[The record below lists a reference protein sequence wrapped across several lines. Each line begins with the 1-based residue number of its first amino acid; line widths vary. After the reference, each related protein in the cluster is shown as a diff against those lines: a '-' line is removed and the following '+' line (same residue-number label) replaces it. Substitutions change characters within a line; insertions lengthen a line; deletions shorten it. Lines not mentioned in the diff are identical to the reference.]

1 MSRIMRSSKIRAVWS
16 LAQEA
21 RTCPRVF
28 SKRVLDMVFL
38 CPWRV
43 VRQRPVLGSQSLTR
57 WSFDP
62 ETRRPL
68 VGCQSTDFTSH
79 PWPVREDSSTPPA
92 KSKILRVESTE
103 AVTNLESVGANARS
117 RIGSLW
123 AWMTLTLLKFGCQY
137 LTMPSWSADRS
148 QSSLCEYEAARIAES
163 CAYGRHAIR

>member
-1 MSRIMRSSKIRAVWS
+1 
-16 LAQEA
+16 
-21 RTCPRVF
+21 
-28 SKRVLDMVFL
+28 MVFL

-92 KSKILRVESTE
+92 KSKILRVESSE
-103 AVTNLESVGANARS
+103 AVTNLESVGENARS

-123 AWMTLTLLKFGCQY
+123 AWITLTLLKFGCQY

-148 QSSLCEYEAARIAES
+148 QSSLCEYEAALIAES
-163 CAYGRHAIR
+163 CACGQPLVIRRRDSCRTVFHTL